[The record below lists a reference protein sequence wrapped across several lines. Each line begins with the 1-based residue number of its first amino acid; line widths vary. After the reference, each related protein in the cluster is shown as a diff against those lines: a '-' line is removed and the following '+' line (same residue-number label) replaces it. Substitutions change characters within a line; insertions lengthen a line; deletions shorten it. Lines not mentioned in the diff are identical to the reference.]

1 MKPVE
6 TEDLT
11 IHYDVRTCIHARACV
26 LGLPKVFDPDARPW
40 INPENGTTQDI
51 IDVIEA
57 CPSGAL
63 SYENKAGANEALPKT
78 NTARLWE
85 NGPVE
90 IRGDIRI
97 EGHEPRQRM
106 LLCRCGKTANPPFCN
121 NAHRKGF
128 LASGLPD
135 FREDIDK
142 APEASDGPINVTV
155 FEDGPVEVKGN
166 IEVIGSDGHRIARMT
181 TAYFCRCGS
190 SGDKPFCDGSHK
202 RIGFTK
208 QAKKERNSG

>member
-1 MKPVE
+1 MKPIE
-6 TEDLT
+6 TDDLT

-40 INPENGTTQDI
+40 IMPENGTTEDLI
-51 IDVIEA
+51 SVIEA

-63 SYENKAGANEALPKT
+63 SYENKSGPNETKPKT

-90 IRGDIRI
+90 IRGDIQI
-97 EGHEPRQRM
+97 EGSEPRQRM

-128 LASGLPD
+128 VASGLPEYRSD
-135 FREDIDK
+135 SDEDL
-142 APEASDGPINVTV
+142 AASDGPLNVTV
-155 FEDGPVEVKGN
+155 FENGPVEVKGN
-166 IEVIGSDGHRIARMT
+166 LEVIGSDGHRIARMT
-181 TAYFCRCGS
+181 EAYFCRCGA

-208 QAKKERNSG
+208 PAKKERNSD

>member
-6 TEDLT
+6 TDDLT
-11 IHYDVRTCIHARACV
+11 IHYEVRTCIHARECV

-40 INPENGTTQDI
+40 INPESASTQEI

-63 SYENKAGANEALPKT
+63 SYTHKSGPNEALPKT

-90 IRGDIRI
+90 IHGDIQI
-97 EGHEPRQRM
+97 EGHDSRTRM

-128 LASGLPD
+128 SATGLPGY
-135 FREDIDK
+135 READDTT
-142 APEASDGPINVTV
+142 PELTDGPLKVTV

-166 IEVIGSDGHRIARMT
+166 LEVINSDGSRVARLT
-181 TAYFCRCGS
+181 EAYFCRCGA

-208 QAKKERNSG
+208 PAKKERNST